1 MVKAKTHLVGFVIG
15 GRNETAFNKADREYC
30 ILDLSDCTPT
40 ADDRIKQSDVI
51 DRLKSE
57 LNITVAATHISYM
70 STKSEQSSDEAWGLV
85 AHHIYYI
92 SMCTGEAPKPL
103 SI

>member
-15 GRNETAFNKADREYC
+15 GRNETAFNNVDREYC

-51 DRLKSE
+51 TRLKSE

-70 STKSEQSSDEAWGLV
+70 STKTERCGDEKWGLV

-92 SMCTGEAPKPL
+92 SMCTGNAPK
-103 SI
+103 SINL